1 MLKTLGLCL
10 INIMVMDRF
19 VSLKCKSASF
29 MLHRLGKIRQFLDRD
44 TAQKL
49 VQALVLCHLDY
60 CNSLLYNMPE
70 SQLGK
75 LQLIQNS
82 AARLI
87 TGTKKYS
94 QITPVLQQLHWLPVQ
109 SRILY
114 KILLFTYQCLHNMA
128 PSYLQELLVKY
139 RPARNL
145 RSSQRNLLECPVFC
159 TRYGQRSFSYGGPT
173 LWNNIPLNLKDANTV
188 NHFKMLL
195 KTFLFQ
201 EYYST

>member
-1 MLKTLGLCL
+1 
-10 INIMVMDRF
+10 
-19 VSLKCKSASF
+19 
-29 MLHRLGKIRQFLDRD
+29 
-44 TAQKL
+44 
-49 VQALVLCHLDY
+49 
-60 CNSLLYNMPE
+60 MPE

-75 LQLIQNS
+75 LQLLQNS

-109 SRILY
+109 ARILY

-128 PSYLQELLVKY
+128 PSYLEELLVKY